1 MAARWLQAAGWSAPA
16 IVLISATLFALMHW
30 GSGPG
35 RLIYTFV
42 SGAMY
47 MVVYL
52 HLERLWPLVAAH
64 WIQNFLAFG
73 PWDL

>member
-1 MAARWLQAAGWSAPA
+1 MLGT
-16 IVLISATLFALMHW
+16 ATSFLLRRTLTYVFALMHW

-42 SGAMY
+42 SGALY

-52 HLERLWPLVAAH
+52 HLDLLWPLVAAH